1 MGITHH
7 SNYIRW
13 MEEARTVKIE
23 VQVKEIR
30 PVKVFPMYIMRN
42 EMENIV
48 ATAESSHAFL
58 NRDGRPV
65 RLNKQFPEFYEALS
79 MELVNDNL

>member
-30 PVKVFPMYIMRN
+30 PVKVFLMYIMRN

-48 ATAESSHAFL
+48 ATAESSHA
-58 NRDGRPV
+58 
-65 RLNKQFPEFYEALS
+65 LS
-79 MELVNDNL
+79 RGLGDVYKRQHVMRF